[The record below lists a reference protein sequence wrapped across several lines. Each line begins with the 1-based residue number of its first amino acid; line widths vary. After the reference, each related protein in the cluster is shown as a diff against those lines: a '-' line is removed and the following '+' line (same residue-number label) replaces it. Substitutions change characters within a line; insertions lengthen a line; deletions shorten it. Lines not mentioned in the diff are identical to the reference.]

1 MAKGTTMKITASK
14 VKQNNPIAGVVAF
27 ILALLIISPLV
38 YCVLT
43 SFLTEQEI
51 FQLKVIPTSLN
62 IENYQKALNQAPL
75 FQFILNS
82 IIVSCSC
89 MALQLITGSMAGYAF
104 GCLKFKGQNA
114 IFKIFLATMMI
125 PGNAIII
132 SNYLTVSGWG
142 LLKQPY
148 TLWPLILPYMTSA
161 FCVFNM
167 RQAYK
172 SLPSE
177 LAEAAE
183 IDGCNSFQYFIR
195 VAMPLTLPSL
205 GAVGIQTF
213 ISVWNQYLWPLL
225 VTNSVECRTVQLG
238 IGMLQNADGQAFGTI
253 MAGTT
258 IVMIPSILVFVIGQ
272 KTLVSGLTAGAVKG

>member
-62 IENYQKALNQAPL
+62 IENYQKALDQAPL

-89 MALQLITGSMAGYAF
+89 MALQLIT
-104 GCLKFKGQNA
+104 GQNA

-258 IVMIPSILVFVIGQ
+258 IVMIPSILVFVLGQ

>member
-1 MAKGTTMKITASK
+1 MKVTASK

-27 ILALLIISPLV
+27 VLALLIVSPLV
-38 YCVLT
+38 YCLLT

-51 FQLKVIPTSLN
+51 FQLKVFPTAFYGG
-62 IENYQKALNQAPL
+62 NYAKALDQAPL
-75 FQFILNS
+75 FTFILNS
-82 IIVSCSC
+82 VIVSCSC
-89 MALQLITGSMAGYAF
+89 MALQLMTGSMAGYAF
-104 GCLKFKGQNA
+104 GCLKFKGQTRSSKSPRDDDDPRQRHHHLQLPDRVQLGPA
-114 IFKIFLATMMI
+114 QAALHALAAD
-125 PGNAIII
+125 PALHDQRVLRVQ
-132 SNYLTVSGWG
+132 YASGV
-142 LLKQPY
+142 QV
-148 TLWPLILPYMTSA
+148 A
-161 FCVFNM
+161 
-167 RQAYK
+167 
-172 SLPSE
+172 PSE

-258 IVMIPSILVFVIGQ
+258 IVMIPSILVFVLGQ